1 MGKLIEVVGKVVQV
15 DGGGLGVRVLGTLDW
30 GKAGD
35 VGELMVSFFL
45 LVAWMEWS
53 LTGEWDRL

>member
-1 MGKLIEVVGKVVQV
+1 MGKLIEIVGKIVQV

-35 VGELMVSFFL
+35 VGEFLDVLMWLLYMPFFL
-45 LVAWMEWS
+45 NIRGR
-53 LTGEWDRL
+53 LTD